1 MSTPTPTRCIHMRTA
16 WEPEETI
23 MIRKITLL
31 SAVFAMFLSA
41 TAWAE
46 AMNEKSEIAAG
57 PAGRLML
64 EKHREEGM
72 VAREDRLTIEKNG
85 KASVVFNSEGRAIEK
100 VLHANFD
107 GKPGD
112 ELLVIMELGG
122 SAGMLELALLEY
134 SNGTYQLVWEE
145 TGFSAGKVSLSDQD
159 GDKNPDIV
167 IEYFTDDTPPKEARG
182 IYSFKNGKVNLL
194 KTLPPGKA
202 G

>member
-1 MSTPTPTRCIHMRTA
+1 
-16 WEPEETI
+16 
-23 MIRKITLL
+23 MI
-31 SAVFAMFLSA
+31 AA
-41 TAWAE
+41 TFVSVIAWAE
-46 AMNEKSEIAAG
+46 TLNEKSEIAAG

-72 VAREDRLTIEKNG
+72 VAREDRLTIEKDG
-85 KASVVFNSEGRAIEK
+85 KARVVFNSEGRAIEQ
-100 VLHANFD
+100 VLHANLD

-112 ELLVIMELGG
+112 ELLIVMELGG
-122 SAGMLELALLEY
+122 SAGMLELAMLEY
-134 SNGTYQLVWEE
+134 ANGTYQLVWEE

-167 IEYFTDDTPPKEARG
+167 IEYFTDDTPPKEARS
-182 IYSFKNGKVNLL
+182 IYSFKNGKVSLL